1 MEHQTPK
8 TFLMITHFTN
18 YKNGCTQ

>member
-18 YKNGCTQ
+18 YKNRCTQ